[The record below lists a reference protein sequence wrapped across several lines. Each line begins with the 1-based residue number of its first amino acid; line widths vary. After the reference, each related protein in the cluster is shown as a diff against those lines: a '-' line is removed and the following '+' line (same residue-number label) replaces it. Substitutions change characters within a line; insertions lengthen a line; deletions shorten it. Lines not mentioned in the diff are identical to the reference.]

1 MGARR
6 LGREIALQLLYSRDY
21 AVGEASALIELVF
34 DEAEPGTAAGRVFS
48 DELVRGVLEHR
59 EAIDAQ
65 ITEKSKNWTIT
76 RMAKVDLSILR
87 LAVYELL
94 YRDDIPKN
102 VTINEAIEVAKKFGT
117 EESPAFINGILDEI
131 ASAIPDKEPLAD

>member
-21 AVGEASALIELVF
+21 AVGDASSLLEMVF
-34 DEAEPGTAAGRVFS
+34 DEAETGAVAGRAFS

-59 EAIDAQ
+59 EAIDAK
-65 ITEKSKNWTIT
+65 ISEKSKNWAIS

-87 LAVYELL
+87 LAVYELV

-117 EESPAFINGILDEI
+117 EDSPSFVNGILDEV
-131 ASAIPDKEPLAD
+131 ASSLPDKG